1 MQKNKEDKED
11 KEIIRSIEAG
21 EWLPSLKS
29 SVLKKQL
36 RAAAKA
42 TTLKDQR
49 MNIRI
54 AKKDMLALKAKAL
67 EQGMAYQTLV
77 SSLLHKYVTGQ
88 LQEKKAS

>member
-1 MQKNKEDKED
+1 MPKNKEDKD
-11 KEIIRSIEAG
+11 IIRSIEAG
-21 EWLPSLKS
+21 EWLPSPNS
-29 SVLKKQL
+29 AVLKKQL
-36 RAAAKA
+36 GAAAKA

>member
-1 MQKNKEDKED
+1 MPKSKED
-11 KEIIRSIEAG
+11 KEIIRSIEGG
-21 EWLPSLKS
+21 EWLPSPKS
-29 SVLKKQL
+29 VVLKKQL

-42 TTLKDQR
+42 TALKDQR

-54 AKKDMLALKAKAL
+54 ARKDMLALKARAL

-88 LQEKKAS
+88 LQEKKAG

>member
-1 MQKNKEDKED
+1 MPENKEEKEMM
-11 KEIIRSIEAG
+11 KSIEAG
-21 EWLPSLKS
+21 DWVPSPNS
-29 SVLKKQL
+29 AVLKKQL
-36 RAAAKA
+36 RAAAKS
-42 TTLKDQR
+42 TVLKDQR

-88 LQEKKAS
+88 LMEKKVS

>member
-1 MQKNKEDKED
+1 MPKSKED

-21 EWLPSLKS
+21 EWLPSLNS
-29 SVLKKQL
+29 AVLKKQL

-54 AKKDMLALKAKAL
+54 ARKDMLALKAKAL

-88 LQEKKAS
+88 LQERKAS